1 MRGGWAQGANS
12 VRYGTVREPA
22 MKTIDDLRDEGAR
35 CRRLAEGIGNREL
48 ADKLIALA
56 VEIEAA
62 AETRERATEETS

>member
-1 MRGGWAQGANS
+1 
-12 VRYGTVREPA
+12 